1 MCLLVRAA
9 RCLLSFSSCCQFAA
23 ADPDLEMLQVLISI
37 QSMILV
43 NDPYFNE
50 PGYESSRATALGK
63 QANDSYN
70 KEQQMNTLAHAIL
83 PALKQ
88 PDPCFAEI
96 IK

>member
-1 MCLLVRAA
+1 MSVH
-9 RCLLSFSSCCQFAA
+9 SCCWFAKHTCWPPA
-23 ADPDLEMLQVLISI
+23 LGMLQVLISI

-43 NDPYFNE
+43 DDPYFNE
-50 PGYESSRATALGK
+50 PGFESSRATAHGK
-63 QANDSYN
+63 QANEKYN

>member
-1 MCLLVRAA
+1 MWGKSTSQPSRMHIRRNLL
-9 RCLLSFSSCCQFAA
+9 
-23 ADPDLEMLQVLISI
+23 DMLQVLISI

-43 NDPYFNE
+43 DDPFFNE
-50 PGYESSRATALGK
+50 PGYESSRATAHGR
-63 QANDSYN
+63 QANENYN

-96 IK
+96 IR